1 MSAKSIKL
9 NRDLDKMLA
18 QAIERDL
25 LVRIGWGR
33 EGDEK
38 PKNGEIGAL
47 SMLPENSRSLLLGD
61 LGEGAGL
68 LNRGGTTTIQ
78 GSVSSIAGGWMSSGR
93 LVIEKD
99 SGSRTGFY
107 MSGGSIVVHGSVG
120 NFSGSNMSGGTL
132 LIRGDA
138 GSNLGTSMVGGTII
152 LMGSADLGLGSHM
165 SGGVI
170 VVCGNHQHTDNS
182 EMKYGRLSDIPKE
195 ALDLASSLGIEIPS
209 QATVLLNAVDPPKD
223 KLPILER
230 GQNFTGIGIIAS
242 GTGRND
248 PHISPDVSALIKS
261 RTEGGAEVVLPRPW
275 IEIHETSTKH
285 GSSIVLKDPKPED
298 LLIIGS
304 HNVGNLGRGSVDC
317 SGFVLDIDSLPTL
330 NDAEVEALIVSVR
343 SRMAPGS
350 LVILSDRVDRVD
362 ELARRCKE
370 LELDGILV
378 DTISLDSAGPTVALP
393 RIGMA
398 NKRHRISENG
408 GFVLIRLGGKT
419 SPKML
424 IIAKSAGIDA
434 VVSPE
439 LDSSDLDFDSRLR
452 GILREMGL
460 SSISS
465 TNRSNIRALDH
476 NVAMQTGLRLVG
488 LERPLPT
495 WTRGD

>member
-1 MSAKSIKL
+1 MSDKSIKL

-47 SMLPENSRSLLLGD
+47 SMLPENSRSLLLGE

-68 LNRGGTTTIQ
+68 LNRGGTATIQ

-99 SGSRTGFY
+99 AGSRTGFC

-120 NFSGSNMSGGTL
+120 NFGGSNMSGGTL

-138 GSNLGTSMVGGTII
+138 GSNLGSSMVGGTII
-152 LMGSADLGLGSHM
+152 LMGSADFGLGSHM
-165 SGGVI
+165 TGGVI
-170 VVCGNHQHTDNS
+170 VVCGNHHHLDDS
-182 EMKYGRLSDIPKE
+182 EMKYGQITDVPQE
-195 ALDLASSLGIEIPS
+195 ALDLAFSLGIEIPS
-209 QATVLLNAVDPPKD
+209 GATVLLKAVDHPKD

-230 GQNFTGIGIIAS
+230 GHNFAGIGIIAS

-248 PHISPDVSALIKS
+248 PHISPDISVTIKS
-261 RTEGGAEVVLPRPW
+261 RREEGREILLPRPW
-275 IEIHETSTKH
+275 MEIQETSTKN
-285 GSSIVLKDPKPED
+285 GASIVLTDPKPED
-298 LLIIGS
+298 ILIIGS
-304 HNVGNLGRGSVDC
+304 HNIGKLGRGSLSC
-317 SGFVLDIDSLPTL
+317 LGFVLDIDSLPTL
-330 NDAEVEALIVSVR
+330 NDAEVEAVIVSIR
-343 SRMAPGS
+343 SRMPPGS

-362 ELARRCKE
+362 ELARRSKE

-378 DTISLDSAGPTVALP
+378 DAISLDSAGPTVALP

-398 NKRHRISENG
+398 NKKHRISENG
-408 GFVLIRLGGKT
+408 GFVLIRLDGKA
-419 SPKML
+419 SPKRL

-439 LDSSDLDFDSRLR
+439 LDGSELDFDSRLR